1 MSGQQAPSAAARHAL
16 ETLELAIQGTRAYER
31 EDLAERLSS
40 ARRLLTDSTVMV
52 HVVGEFK
59 QGKSSLVNAL
69 LMAPICPVDDDIATA
84 VSTEVRYAEQVCASA
99 SFESLEGSGGAG
111 WTEAIPP
118 SQIAT
123 YASETGNPGNCR
135 RLRSVTVGI
144 DRPLLSSGLML
155 VDTPGVGGLGS
166 IQNAAALST
175 LPQSHAVLF
184 VSDASQ
190 ELTAAELRFLSTVQ
204 DLCPTVVMILSKIDL
219 YPHWEQI
226 RRLDLAHLERRRI
239 AIEVLPLSSEVR
251 RRAARTSD
259 QEMNN
264 ESGFPPLVSR
274 LGAVMAHVLSAV
286 DQLEIIARARR
297 AALIDPEAADALIGE
312 LTTAKQRAD
321 ALRERSAKWQQ
332 LLQDGF
338 SDIASDID
346 FDLRER
352 SRTVLHE
359 AEATISEGD
368 PAKNWE
374 EFEAWL
380 RQRLAAEALE
390 NYAIFV
396 RRAKE
401 IAATVSEH
409 FAVAEADVIR
419 VREVAAPVELIGR
432 FAVDSKFVGR
442 KAKGAGLAAFQKAYS
457 GLLMFTMLT
466 HLAALAIPAPFG
478 LVGAVLMGRT
488 GLMDERR
495 RRLEQ
500 RRGEAKAA
508 VRRFVDDFNLQVG
521 KDSRDAVRHVQR
533 ELRSACAD
541 RVSELQR
548 SASEALAAAQASVA
562 DTKAAGAQRERIDSD
577 LVTLASLRARMDD
590 LAAHRQRTETP
601 PTPGNP
607 PGAGSEPAAPPP
619 MPAAP
624 PQRVR
629 S

>member
-1 MSGQQAPSAAARHAL
+1 
-16 ETLELAIQGTRAYER
+16 
-31 EDLAERLSS
+31 
-40 ARRLLTDSTVMV
+40 V
-52 HVVGEFK
+52 
-59 QGKSSLVNAL
+59 
-69 LMAPICPVDDDIATA
+69 
-84 VSTEVRYAEQVCASA
+84 
-99 SFESLEGSGGAG
+99 
-111 WTEAIPP
+111 
-118 SQIAT
+118 
-123 YASETGNPGNCR
+123 YASEAGNPGNRR

-144 DRPLLSSGLML
+144 DRPLLASGLVL

-190 ELTAAELRFLSTVQ
+190 ELTAAELRFLATVQ

-226 RRLDLAHLERRRI
+226 RRLNLAHLDRRRI

-274 LGAVMAHVLSAV
+274 LGEVVTGSERLALDAVVAHVLSAV
-286 DQLEIIARARR
+286 DQLEITARARR

-321 ALRERSAKWQQ
+321 SLRERSAKWQQ

-338 SDIASDID
+338 SDIASDVD

-380 RQRLAAEALE
+380 RQRLAGEALE
-390 NYAIFV
+390 NYAMFV

-401 IAATVSEH
+401 LAATVSEH
-409 FAVAEADVIR
+409 FAFAEADVIG

-432 FAVDSKFVGR
+432 FAVDSGFVGR
-442 KAKGAGLAAFQKAYS
+442 KAKGAGMATFQRAYS

-466 HLAALAIPAPFG
+466 RLAALAIPAPFG
-478 LVGAVLMGRT
+478 LVAAVLMGRT
-488 GLMDERR
+488 GLQDERR

-533 ELRSACAD
+533 ELRNAWAD

-548 SASEALAAAQASVA
+548 SASEALAAAQASRT
-562 DTKAAGAQRERIDSD
+562 DTESAGAQRERIETD
-577 LVTLASLRARMDD
+577 LASLALLRARMDD

-601 PTPGNP
+601 PTPANP
-607 PGAGSEPAAPPP
+607 PGAGSEPAAPPS
-619 MPAAP
+619 MLAAP

>member
-1 MSGQQAPSAAARHAL
+1 
-16 ETLELAIQGTRAYER
+16 
-31 EDLAERLSS
+31 
-40 ARRLLTDSTVMV
+40 V
-52 HVVGEFK
+52 
-59 QGKSSLVNAL
+59 
-69 LMAPICPVDDDIATA
+69 
-84 VSTEVRYAEQVCASA
+84 
-99 SFESLEGSGGAG
+99 
-111 WTEAIPP
+111 
-118 SQIAT
+118 
-123 YASETGNPGNCR
+123 
-135 RLRSVTVGI
+135 
-144 DRPLLSSGLML
+144 L

-226 RRLDLAHLERRRI
+226 RRLDLAHLDHRRI
-239 AIEVLPLSSEVR
+239 AIEMLPLSSEVR

-274 LGAVMAHVLSAV
+274 LGEVVTDSERLALDAVVAHVLSAV
-286 DQLEIIARARR
+286 NQLEIIARARR
-297 AALIDPEAADALIGE
+297 AALIDPEAADVLIAE

-338 SDIASDID
+338 SDIASDVD

-352 SRTVLHE
+352 SRTVLRE

-380 RQRLAAEALE
+380 RQRLAGEALE
-390 NYAIFV
+390 TYAMFA

-401 IAATVSEH
+401 VAATVSEH
-409 FAVAEADVIR
+409 FAFAEADVIG

-432 FAVDSKFVGR
+432 FAVDSEFVGR
-442 KAKGAGLAAFQKAYS
+442 KAKGAGMATFQRAYS

-466 HLAALAIPAPFG
+466 RLAALAIPAPFG
-478 LVGAVLMGRT
+478 LAAAVLMGRT
-488 GLMDERR
+488 GLKDERR

-500 RRGEAKAA
+500 RRFEAKAA
-508 VRRFVDDFNLQVG
+508 VRRFADDFNLQVG

-533 ELRSACAD
+533 ELRNAWAD

-548 SASEALAAAQASVA
+548 SASEALAAAQASRT
-562 DTKAAGAQRERIDSD
+562 DTESARAQRERIDTD
-577 LVTLASLRARMDD
+577 LASLALLRARLDD
-590 LAAHRQRTETP
+590 LAAHRQRTETQ
-601 PTPGNP
+601 PTPATP
-607 PGAGSEPAAPPP
+607 PGAGAEPAALPPTP
-619 MPAAP
+619 TAT
-624 PQRVR
+624 PQRVP

>member
-1 MSGQQAPSAAARHAL
+1 M
-16 ETLELAIQGTRAYER
+16 
-31 EDLAERLSS
+31 
-40 ARRLLTDSTVMV
+40 
-52 HVVGEFK
+52 
-59 QGKSSLVNAL
+59 
-69 LMAPICPVDDDIATA
+69 
-84 VSTEVRYAEQVCASA
+84 
-99 SFESLEGSGGAG
+99 
-111 WTEAIPP
+111 
-118 SQIAT
+118 
-123 YASETGNPGNCR
+123 
-135 RLRSVTVGI
+135 
-144 DRPLLSSGLML
+144 
-155 VDTPGVGGLGS
+155 
-166 IQNAAALST
+166 
-175 LPQSHAVLF
+175 
-184 VSDASQ
+184 
-190 ELTAAELRFLSTVQ
+190 
-204 DLCPTVVMILSKIDL
+204 
-219 YPHWEQI
+219 
-226 RRLDLAHLERRRI
+226 
-239 AIEVLPLSSEVR
+239 
-251 RRAARTSD
+251 
-259 QEMNN
+259 
-264 ESGFPPLVSR
+264 VSR
-274 LGAVMAHVLSAV
+274 LGAVVTNSERLALDAVVAHVLSAV
-286 DQLEIIARARR
+286 DQLEIVARARR
-297 AALIDPEAADALIGE
+297 AALIDPESVDVLIGE

-401 IAATVSEH
+401 VAATVSEH
-409 FAVAEADVIR
+409 FAVAEADVIG
-419 VREVAAPVELIGR
+419 VCEVAAPVELIGR

-442 KAKGAGLAAFQKAYS
+442 KAKGVGLAAFQKAYS

-478 LVGAVLMGRT
+478 LVGAALMGRT
-488 GLMDERR
+488 GFVDERR

-508 VRRFVDDFNLQVG
+508 VRRLVDDFNLQVG

-548 SASEALAAAQASVA
+548 SASEALAAAQASVT
-562 DTKAAGAQRERIDSD
+562 DTESARAQRERIDSD
-577 LVTLASLRARMDD
+577 LVSLASLRARMDD
-590 LAAHRQRTETP
+590 LAAHRRRTEIP
-601 PTPGNP
+601 PTPANP
-607 PGAGSEPAAPPP
+607 PGAGSGPAAPSP
-619 MPAAP
+619 MSAAS